1 MNSIII
7 VDLIKG
13 GAPTWPRI
21 ENDDFYMAVGSSR
34 PMEDS
39 WRIGQLELVRWFQEL
54 YQLHQMDS
62 YQLLS
67 QITKAPIANVVD
79 ANFSV
84 VIKAAKSLVPKVQ
97 AYSGIHASFRDK
109 AKDLHL

>member
-1 MNSIII
+1 M
-7 VDLIKG
+7 
-13 GAPTWPRI
+13 T
-21 ENDDFYMAVGSSR
+21 VGSSR

-39 WRIGQLELVRWFQEL
+39 WRIGQVELVRWFQEL
-54 YQLHQMDS
+54 YGLHQLDS

-84 VIKAAKSLVPKVQ
+84 VIKAAKDLVP
-97 AYSGIHASFRDK
+97 HASAFAGMHASLKER
-109 AKDLHL
+109 AKGLSL